1 MSSSSAQNSAGKQAD
16 VYFRQANIA
25 VNDWWVVVGGQ
36 QYQVPTIVR
45 AEVETAHHPIDWGKF
60 ARLQLLA
67 LVFFLLVGVV
77 VDYLGL
83 TRGWGLG
90 VLWLMFLIM
99 EAWDKKK
106 KATEHTLVLHTL
118 SGRVEAAKF
127 NNGLYMDLVTK
138 EINKRIAQ
146 NPISP
151 LARQLGEP
159 INQIMVS

>member
-1 MSSSSAQNSAGKQAD
+1 MSSRAQSSAGKHGD

-36 QYQVPTIVR
+36 QYQIPTIVR
-45 AEVETAHHPIDWGKF
+45 AEVKTVHHPIDWGKF
-60 ARLQLLA
+60 ARLQVVA
-67 LVFFLLVGVV
+67 FSFFLVAGVV
-77 VDYLGL
+77 VEYLGW
-83 TRGWGLG
+83 TRGWGPVG
-90 VLWLMFLIM
+90 LWLTLLLM

-118 SGRVEAAKF
+118 SGRVEAAKMHE
-127 NNGLYMDLVTK
+127 GIYGELVAE
-138 EINKRIAQ
+138 EINKRIAH

-159 INQIMVS
+159 TKQIMIS